1 MIELIKKYK
10 EIIFYLFFGVCT
22 TIINFFVFW
31 IFSKYFNPEISN
43 VFAWII
49 SVIFA
54 FVTNKLWVFR
64 TTGFVF
70 KELLEFTASRILS
83 FAIDEGLLILLISY
97 FFLNALISKII
108 TNIFVVLLNYLLSKF
123 IIFKKVDKWIIM
135 LKLK

>member
-31 IFSKYFNPEISN
+31 IFSRNLNPEISN
-43 VFAWII
+43 AFAWII

-64 TTGFVF
+64 TTGFVL
-70 KELLEFTASRILS
+70 KELLKFTASRILS

-97 FFLNALISKII
+97 FSLNALVSKII
-108 TNIFVVLLNYLLSKF
+108 TNIFVVLLNYLLNKF
-123 IIFKKVDKWIIM
+123 IIFKKVK
-135 LKLK
+135 